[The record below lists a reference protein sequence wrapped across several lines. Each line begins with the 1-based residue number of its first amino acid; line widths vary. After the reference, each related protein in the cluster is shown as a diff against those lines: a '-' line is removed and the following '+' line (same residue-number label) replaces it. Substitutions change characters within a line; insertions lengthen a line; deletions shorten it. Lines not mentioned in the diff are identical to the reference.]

1 MHDTADLEI
10 RGVPSVYVA
19 TTEFVDGGEAQA
31 RAIGA
36 DVCAVFTQHP
46 IQDRTDGEMLEIAD
60 KAFDAILEGL
70 IGAR

>member
-1 MHDTADLEI
+1 MHDTADLEL

-31 RAIGA
+31 KALGA
-36 DVCAVFTQHP
+36 DVAAVFTQHP
-46 IQDRTDGEMLEIAD
+46 IQDRSDEEMVEIAD
-60 KAFDAILEGL
+60 KAFDGILEGL